1 MIRNQK
7 SLGVVTATIAAG
19 LIFAGSAFAQDG
31 KPAAEQKQ
39 AGNQKEHV
47 QKQKGQEHSEHDG
60 HDHAGHS
67 HEKPATPGKLTFK
80 AQNKVH
86 KADGSFGAWRFTE
99 VNIPEGDA
107 TKATVTLEID
117 LASVDAGNPKLSGHL
132 RNADFFNVPEHPKAT
147 VKIHSAKQT
156 GTDTFTA
163 TADVTLV
170 GMTKSFPVEFKV
182 TAQEPLTIS
191 GTCTVKR
198 SEYNMYTPYD
208 PANDRSPEDEV
219 KVGIEAVVAVAK

>member
-1 MIRNQK
+1 MIRNYK
-7 SLGVVTATIAAG
+7 TIGAVTASIAAG
-19 LIFAGSAFAQDG
+19 LILAGSAFAQDG
-31 KPAAEQKQ
+31 KPKAEQKQ
-39 AGNQKEHV
+39 AGDQKEHAH
-47 QKQKGQEHSEHDG
+47 KGHDDA
-60 HDHAGHS
+60 DHAGHD
-67 HEKPATPGKLTFK
+67 HGHDAPATPGKLTFK

-99 VNIPEGDA
+99 VNIPDGDA

-117 LASVDAGNPKLSGHL
+117 LGSVDAGNPKLSAHL
-132 RNADFFNVPEHPKAT
+132 KNQDFFDVPKYPKAT
-147 VKIHSAKQT
+147 VKIHSATAT
-156 GTDTFTA
+156 GENAYSA
-163 TADVTLV
+163 TADLTLL

-198 SEYNMYTPYD
+198 SEFNMYSPYD

-219 KVGIEAVVAVAK
+219 KVALEGVVAVAK